1 MPGVRVSELIT
12 FQIEDIHRGHKD
24 IYSKGNKM
32 RRIYIPTILKGEF
45 QQWFSA
51 ACRTVG
57 PLFLNRFGSPISP
70 SAVQLDMADFGRD
83 PQLLGKL
90 VKQTFM
96 HHIHGYDPLF
106 VLFPGK
112 FRIFD
117 RYLLQIISVFNLY
130 TAQLIPSFISY
141 CPYARS

>member
-1 MPGVRVSELIT
+1 MFYYHLLLPI
-12 FQIEDIHRGHKD
+12 
-24 IYSKGNKM
+24 GNK
-32 RRIYIPTILKGEF
+32 PVVLQHVEILGKTLIQRLRLVTEF
-45 QQWFSA
+45 FLYQDPDLNKA
-51 ACRTVG
+51 AAAVN
-57 PLFLNRFGSPISP
+57 LFPYKASEP
-70 SAVQLDMADFGRD
+70 VQLDMADFGRD